1 MLVHLCRVVLF
12 EVMFIVTDILIDREH
27 ANCVEIYVCG
37 IHLDEG
43 ISE

>member
-12 EVMFIVTDILIDREH
+12 EVMFIVTDILDREH
-27 ANCVEIYVCG
+27 ANCVGIYVCG